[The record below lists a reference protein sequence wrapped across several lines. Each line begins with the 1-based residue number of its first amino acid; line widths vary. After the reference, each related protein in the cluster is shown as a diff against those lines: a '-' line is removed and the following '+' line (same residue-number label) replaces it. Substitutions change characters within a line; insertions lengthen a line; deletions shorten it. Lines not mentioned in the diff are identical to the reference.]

1 MNSLSVRGFFQLA
14 YLGGHPLIRR
24 VSSRLTPYP
33 SSRFAPDERGWE
45 EGKGRK
51 KRAAVTGGSSPS
63 HHHRSHHL
71 ASLFCGVFNL
81 RMIAG
86 FFPVC
91 FR

>member
-24 VSSRLTPYP
+24 VSSRLTQYP

-63 HHHRSHHL
+63 HHHRHTTT
-71 ASLFCGVFNL
+71 AVTIL
-81 RMIAG
+81 RLCFVG
-86 FFPVC
+86 FLTYE
-91 FR
+91 